1 MSQTEVVMKHF
12 NRAYTL
18 TPREARANY
27 RIESLSSV
35 ISQLNKHLKVA
46 GFKIVKT
53 WKLDVTNAKYAE
65 YKRIVWIGEEV
76 LNGQTMPSFSYH
88 SVLCSILLQC

>member
-1 MSQTEVVMKHF
+1 MSQTEAVMKHF

-35 ISQLNKHLKVA
+35 VSKLNKDLKIA

-53 WKLDVTNAKYAE
+53 WKLDVTDAKYAE
-65 YKRIVWIGEEV
+65 YKREV
-76 LNGQTMPSFSYH
+76 INNG
-88 SVLCSILLQC
+88 

>member
-12 NRAYTL
+12 NKAYTL

-35 ISQLNKHLKVA
+35 VS
-46 GFKIVKT
+46 KT
-53 WKLDVTNAKYAE
+53 WRMDVTGTKYAE
-65 YKRIVWIGEEV
+65 YCRKEI
-76 LNGQTMPSFSYH
+76 LNG
-88 SVLCSILLQC
+88 

>member
-1 MSQTEVVMKHF
+1 MSQTEAVMKHF

-35 ISQLNKHLKVA
+35 ISKLNKHLKIA
-46 GFKIVKT
+46 GYKIIKT
-53 WKLDVTNAKYAE
+53 WRMDVTHTRYAE
-65 YKRIVWIGEEV
+65 YTRKE
-76 LNGQTMPSFSYH
+76 
-88 SVLCSILLQC
+88 ILK

>member
-1 MSQTEVVMKHF
+1 MSQTECVMKHF

-35 ISQLNKHLKVA
+35 VSKLNKYLKIA

-53 WKLDVTNAKYAE
+53 WRMDVTGAKYAE
-65 YKRIVWIGEEV
+65 YCRKEI
-76 LNGQTMPSFSYH
+76 LNG
-88 SVLCSILLQC
+88 

>member
-1 MSQTEVVMKHF
+1 MSQTEAVMKHF

-35 ISQLNKHLKVA
+35 ISKLNKDIIKV

-76 LNGQTMPSFSYH
+76 LNG
-88 SVLCSILLQC
+88 

>member
-1 MSQTEVVMKHF
+1 MSQTEKVMKHF

-35 ISQLNKHLKVA
+35 ISKLNKYLKVA

-53 WKLDVTNAKYAE
+53 WKMDVTGAKYAE
-65 YKRIVWIGEEV
+65 YCRKTITTVNDV
-76 LNGQTMPSFSYH
+76 N
-88 SVLCSILLQC
+88 LLGNSTRYV

>member
-1 MSQTEVVMKHF
+1 MSQTEAVMKHF

-35 ISQLNKHLKVA
+35 ISKLNKYILKA

-53 WKLDVTNAKYAE
+53 WKLDVTGTKYAE
-65 YKRIVWIGEEV
+65 YKRIVWIGKEV
-76 LNGQTMPSFSYH
+76 LNG
-88 SVLCSILLQC
+88 

>member
-12 NRAYTL
+12 NKAYTL

-35 ISQLNKHLKVA
+35 VSKLNKYLKVS
-46 GFKIVKT
+46 GYKIIKD
-53 WKLDVTNAKYAE
+53 WRMDVTGARYAE
-65 YKRIVWIGEEV
+65 YCRKEI
-76 LNGQTMPSFSYH
+76 LNG
-88 SVLCSILLQC
+88 